1 MRIALVLLVAV
12 VMALLGFGVGNAA
25 GNRTGYAAGSRDGYL
40 QGEHSVC
47 LRLATD
53 EQQLSAALTNAQ
65 KSNPGLAQTTLLIDS
80 IVSHMHSDACSQ

>member
-25 GNRTGYAAGSRDGYL
+25 GSRAGYSAGSRDGYL

-47 LRLATD
+47 LRLSTD
-53 EQQLSAALTNAQ
+53 EQQMSTALASAQ
-65 KSNPGLAQTTLLIDS
+65 KSNPGLGQTTLLIS
-80 IVSHMHSDACSQ
+80 AIVSHMHADACSQ